1 MTSSRGQSLPLPPE
15 GRFKGFYG
23 IFVASFIVFLVVAL
37 AAQVFTGNWR
47 AWFPGAE
54 GDRSMID
61 GVKASVY
68 TFMSY
73 LA

>member
-1 MTSSRGQSLPLPPE
+1 MTAQGRDSPSRLPP
-15 GRFKGFYG
+15 GPSQGFRG
-23 IFVASFIVFLVVAL
+23 IFVVSFVVFLLIAL
-37 AAQVFTGNWR
+37 AAQIVTRDWR

-54 GDRSMID
+54 GARSLVE

-68 TFMSY
+68 TFMSH

>member
-1 MTSSRGQSLPLPPE
+1 MTGERRDSPSRLPQGPSP
-15 GRFKGFYG
+15 GFRG
-23 IFVASFIVFLVVAL
+23 IFVASFIVFLLIAL
-37 AAQVFTGNWR
+37 AAQVVTRDWR

-54 GDRSMID
+54 GARSLVE

>member
-1 MTSSRGQSLPLPPE
+1 MTQTQRQPLTVSEE
-15 GRFKGFYG
+15 GRSAGFYG
-23 IFVASFIVFLVVAL
+23 IFVASFIVFLFVAL
-37 AAQVFTGNWR
+37 AAQLLARDWR
-47 AWFPGAE
+47 TWFPGSE

-73 LA
+73 LS